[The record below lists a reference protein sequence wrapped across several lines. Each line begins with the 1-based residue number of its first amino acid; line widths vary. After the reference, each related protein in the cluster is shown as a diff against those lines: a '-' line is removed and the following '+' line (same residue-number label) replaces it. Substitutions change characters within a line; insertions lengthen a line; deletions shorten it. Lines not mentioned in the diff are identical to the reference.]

1 MQILLALCN
10 AGKIKKVSRC
20 KEILESKNKA
30 FNEFDI
36 NECLELEGILSLKLL
51 NLFEQYLKKI
61 IKVFKSLQMI
71 F

>member
-1 MQILLALCN
+1 MLQYSWSFYFILLTALQVLLALCN

-36 NECLELEGILSLKLL
+36 NECLEFEGILSLKLL
-51 NLFEQYLKKI
+51 NF
-61 IKVFKSLQMI
+61 F
-71 F
+71 